1 VIGPKIFFSSDHYI
15 LIYPKSI
22 NIILSLGIIEEVNT
36 EESLEDDNIINK
48 ESSSSLSNNNKETN
62 VLAFR

>member
-1 VIGPKIFFSSDHYI
+1 M

-22 NIILSLGIIEEVNT
+22 NTILSPGIIEEANT
-36 EESLEDDNIINK
+36 EESLEDDDTINK
-48 ESSSSLSNNNKETN
+48 ESSSSLSNNNNKETN